1 MFALLFVKMD
11 PLWHHDGWP
20 GRKEADRLPD
30 ACAVFAAPAR
40 QLFPKLAAQPS
51 PAATT
56 GDIREND
63 CEWGSSSL
71 SLHYTLFRYALG
83 QDGGIEHAKRSY
95 REQTAQTTADTKT
108 PLHGIGDRALLTV
121 SGTVRARQIQI
132 TARKSNVVAWIVY
145 TPPAGEDAKDAAVAT
160 AERMAREAL
169 GVVAPR

>member
-1 MFALLFVKMD
+1 M
-11 PLWHHDGWP
+11 
-20 GRKEADRLPD
+20 
-30 ACAVFAAPAR
+30 FAAPAR
-40 QLFPKLAAQPS
+40 QLFPKLAARPS
-51 PAATT
+51 PAETT

-63 CEWGSSSL
+63 GEWGRSSL
-71 SLHYTLFRYALG
+71 SLHYTLFHYALG

-145 TPPAGEDAKDAAVAT
+145 TPPTGKDAKDAAVAT

-169 GVVAPR
+169 GVVVPH